1 MEELTYRVF
10 EFCSLSSR
18 RELKRGS
25 SREAAQERQLKRGS
39 SREWAQERELKRGN
53 SREGNQERELK
64 RGRSEEPCPVGAFLV
79 HKASGGLLLFIF
91 SNVLIPF
98 FQSFYP
104 IISNVIP
111 QE

>member
-64 RGRSEEPCPVGAFLV
+64 RGRSEEPCPVGAC
-79 HKASGGLLLFIF
+79 LLKSIIF
-91 SNVLIPF
+91 SKVRQKKDYIKF
-98 FQSFYP
+98 
-104 IISNVIP
+104 
-111 QE
+111 

>member
-53 SREGNQERELK
+53 SREGAQERESSREGAQERKLK
-64 RGRSEEPCPVGAFLV
+64 KGAQERQVGGAMPCR
-79 HKASGGLLLFIF
+79 GLLNLEPYFHLECV
-91 SNVLIPF
+91 S
-98 FQSFYP
+98 
-104 IISNVIP
+104 
-111 QE
+111 